1 MQFKNRSTF
10 ALDGRINGVKD
21 MVNADV
27 HTAASRRIDIMDGM
41 DDTHSLGF
49 VKSCLPPPRLTER
62 NTLRKFITAS
72 GWSNGSACLLTFP
85 HTLTDESVV
94 KLAGASASV
103 FRTYLTL
110 TTRNEGDSFRVMK
123 AIHPKQ

>member
-1 MQFKNRSTF
+1 
-10 ALDGRINGVKD
+10 

-27 HTAASRRIDIMDGM
+27 YTAASRRMNVPDGIN
-41 DDTHSLGF
+41 DSPIAGF

-62 NTLRKFITAS
+62 NTLRKSITAS

-85 HTLTDESVV
+85 HTLTDESAV

-103 FRTYLTL
+103 FRIYLTL
-110 TTRNEGDSFRVMK
+110 TTRNEGNF
-123 AIHPKQ
+123 I